1 VVAHSEGERVVV
13 NGDSALR
20 WRRGQ
25 GQRQWCDSVY
35 GLRMRTAAVRSEAMI
50 EAVTCS
56 EARDEA
62 VVCSCS
68 GSRTAGGGGMTVSGV
83 TEERESAQG
92 RKISKCGKRE
102 CGA

>member
-1 VVAHSEGERVVV
+1 VVVHSEGERVMV

-25 GQRQWCDSVY
+25 GQRRWCDSVY
-35 GLRMRTAAVRSEAMI
+35 GLRMRTVVVRSEA
-50 EAVTCS
+50 VV
-56 EARDEA
+56 EA

-68 GSRTAGGGGMTVSGV
+68 GSRTAGGGGTTVSGA

-92 RKISKCGKRE
+92 QKISKCGKRE